1 MKLLKFT
8 NKKWADLFVKGD
20 IFANS
25 IYNFR
30 NIKDDIGR
38 GDIFEG
44 CYETVNKDD
53 LDDNFFT
60 SGFSDDLKENIIGNV
75 VFIDEGF
82 KFIKVFSL
90 YNLENNIIDER
101 ILEFGDTCVLIKDNK
116 EFFDRISLSLENLNI
131 NIDAFFAHDVRY
143 YAHDDITQFLDPF
156 SKLKNF
162 EWQREFRVIF
172 VPNDNISVFDTLP
185 LKINIGDISDITEVY
200 NAKKFVENNN
210 NSF

>member
-60 SGFSDDLKENIIGNV
+60 AGLSKDLKENIIGNV
-75 VFIDEGF
+75 VFIDEES

-116 EFFDRISLSLENLNI
+116 EFFDRISLSLKKFDINI
-131 NIDAFFAHDVRY
+131 NHFLKDNVKY

>member
-20 IFANS
+20 IFADS

-44 CYETVNKDD
+44 CYETVNKDNFD
-53 LDDNFFT
+53 HNFFT
-60 SGFSDDLKENIIGNV
+60 AGFSDDLKENIMGNV
-75 VFIDEGF
+75 LF
-82 KFIKVFSL
+82 
-90 YNLENNIIDER
+90 IDER

-200 NAKKFVENNN
+200 NAKKFVKKNNN
-210 NSF
+210 KYLY